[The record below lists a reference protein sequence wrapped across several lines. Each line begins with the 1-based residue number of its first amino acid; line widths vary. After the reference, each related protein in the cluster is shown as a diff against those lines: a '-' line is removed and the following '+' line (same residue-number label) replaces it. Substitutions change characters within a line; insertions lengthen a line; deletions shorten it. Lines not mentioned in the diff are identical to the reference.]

1 MGKIYFMA
9 TSVARNTTFMT
20 AASIAQRVVSFVYF
34 IIIARV
40 IGVENTGDYFFALS
54 FSTIF
59 LVIADFGLNNVLVRE
74 LARNREQG
82 NSYLNSLLSL
92 KFILG
97 IFSYALIILFANVLG
112 YEESTKQLIYVA
124 GITVIFDSLQNLFY
138 ASLRAAEKLKYEA
151 FGIFISQVLTMIIGT
166 TALLLHWPLYFL
178 ILAYTI
184 PSFLSVFY
192 AGYFTAK
199 NVGWYFRPVW
209 QKEIL
214 KPFFIMA
221 VPFFAAAIIGKLYS
235 FSDSLLMSK
244 ILDKTQLGYW
254 SVPYKIVFAFQF
266 IPTALTASLYPV
278 ISALHTGENKERIAQ
293 LLLKGWRY
301 LLLIVM
307 PLMFGIYAIADN
319 FIVSFYTE
327 AYAPSAVV
335 LKVLVFSLVFSY
347 LNYTMA
353 ALLNAVNKQTEQTLL
368 VFFALILSVCL
379 NIWLLP
385 KLGVLG
391 AAVSALLSNSILF
404 VFTLWRVRKVVF
416 LPVKEII
423 ALFDKYLWPAIIMAL
438 AVIYLQNYWHFIVC
452 IVAGILIYL
461 TASFVFGGLTRDDL
475 NVKKII

>member
-1 MGKIYFMA
+1 
-9 TSVARNTTFMT
+9 MT
-20 AASIAQRVVSFVYF
+20 MASIAQRVVSFVYF

-74 LARNREQG
+74 LARNQEKG

-92 KFILG
+92 KFFLG
-97 IFSYALIILFANVLG
+97 LLSYVLIILFANVLG
-112 YEESTKQLIYVA
+112 YSESTKQLIYVA

-138 ASLRAAEKLKYEA
+138 AALRAAQKLKYEA
-151 FGIFISQVLTMIIGT
+151 FGIFMSQVLTMIIGT

-178 ILAYTI
+178 IVAYTV

-192 AGYFTAK
+192 AGFFTAK
-199 NVGWYFRPVW
+199 NVGWRLRPVW

-214 KPFFIMA
+214 QPFLIMA
-221 VPFFAAAIIGKLYS
+221 LPFFAAAIIGKLYS

-266 IPTALTASLYPV
+266 IPIALTASLYPV
-278 ISALHTGENKERIAQ
+278 ISALHTDANKEKIAQ

-319 FIVSFYTE
+319 FIVSFYTT
-327 AYAPSAVV
+327 AYTPSAAV
-335 LKVLVFSLVFSY
+335 LKVLIFSLVFSY

-353 ALLNAVNKQTEQTLL
+353 ALLNAVNRQTEQTLL
-368 VFFALILSVCL
+368 LLFALILSVGL
-379 NIWLLP
+379 NLWLLP
-385 KLGVLG
+385 KFQVMG
-391 AAVSALLSNSILF
+391 AAIAALLSNAVLF
-404 VFTLWRVRKVVF
+404 VLSFWRVRKIIRLPLRDVF
-416 LPVKEII
+416 V
-423 ALFDKYLWPAIIMAL
+423 LFDKCLWPSVIMA
-438 AVIYLQNYWHFIVC
+438 ASVIYLQNYWHFAFC
-452 IVAGILIYL
+452 IVTGVFIYI
-461 TASFVFGGLTRDDL
+461 AAAFVFGGITREDL
-475 NVKKII
+475 NIKKLIL

>member
-1 MGKIYFMA
+1 MA
-9 TSVARNTTFMT
+9 SSVAKNTTFMT

-34 IIIARV
+34 IIIARI

-59 LVIADFGLNNVLVRE
+59 LVVADFGLNNVLVRE
-74 LARNREQG
+74 LARDQEKG
-82 NSYLNSLLSL
+82 NNYLNSLLSL

-97 IFSYALIILFANVLG
+97 IFSYVLIILFANILG
-112 YEESTKQLIYVA
+112 YAENTKQLIYVA

-151 FGIFISQVLTMIIGT
+151 LGIFMSQVLTMIIGT
-166 TALLLHWPLYFL
+166 TALILQWPLYFL

-199 NVGWYFRPVW
+199 NVNWRFRPVW

-214 KPFFIMA
+214 KPFFLMA
-221 VPFFAAAIIGKLYS
+221 LPFFAAAIIGKLYS

-278 ISALHTGENKERIAQ
+278 ISALHTGENKERIAE

-319 FIVSFYTE
+319 FIVSFYTS
-327 AYAPSAVV
+327 AYAPSAAV
-335 LKVLVFSLVFSY
+335 LKVLIFSLIFSY

-368 VFFALILSVCL
+368 LFFALILSVCL
-379 NIWLLP
+379 NLWLLP
-385 KLGVLG
+385 KFAVMG
-391 AAVSALLSNSILF
+391 AAVSALLSNGILF
-404 VFTLWRVRKVVF
+404 AFTLWRVRKVIL
-416 LPVKEII
+416 LPIKEII
-423 ALFDKYLWPAIIMAL
+423 LLVDKCFWPSVIMA
-438 AVIYLQNYWHFIVC
+438 AVVIYLQNYWHFILC
-452 IVAGILIYL
+452 IVAGIFVYL
-461 TASFVFGGLTRDDL
+461 AAVFVFGGLTRDDL
-475 NVKKII
+475 NVKKLI

>member
-1 MGKIYFMA
+1 MA
-9 TSVARNTTFMT
+9 SSVAKNTTFMT
-20 AASIAQRVVSFVYF
+20 MASIAQRVVSFVYF
-34 IIIARV
+34 IIIARI

-74 LARNREQG
+74 LARNEEKG

-97 IFSYALIILFANVLG
+97 IFSYALIILFANILG

-138 ASLRAAEKLKYEA
+138 ASLRAAQKLKYEA
-151 FGIFISQVLTMIIGT
+151 LGIFMSQVLTMIIGT
-166 TALLLHWPLYFL
+166 TALMLHWPLYFL

-199 NVGWYFRPVW
+199 NIGWRLHPVW

-214 KPFFIMA
+214 QPFFFMA
-221 VPFFAAAIIGKLYS
+221 LPFFAAAIIGKLFS

-266 IPTALTASLYPV
+266 IPIALTASLYPV
-278 ISALHTGENKERIAQ
+278 ISALHAGENKERIAQ

-319 FIVSFYTE
+319 FIVSFYTS

-335 LKVLVFSLVFSY
+335 LKVLIFSLVFTY

-368 VFFALILSVCL
+368 MLFALIMSVCL
-379 NIWLLP
+379 NLWLLP
-385 KLGVLG
+385 QFQVLG
-391 AAVSALLSNSILF
+391 AAISALVSNIILF
-404 VFTLWRVRKVVF
+404 ILTLWRVRKIIQ
-416 LPVKEII
+416 LPFRDIFV
-423 ALFDKYLWPAIIMAL
+423 LFDKVLWPSVIMSISVVYL
-438 AVIYLQNYWHFIVC
+438 QQYLHFILCIVLGAVIYL
-452 IVAGILIYL
+452 A
-461 TASFVFGGLTRDDL
+461 AAFVFGGLTRDDVNL
-475 NVKKII
+475 KKLII

>member
-1 MGKIYFMA
+1 MSNNIAK
-9 TSVARNTTFMT
+9 NTTFMT
-20 AASIAQRVVSFVYF
+20 VASIAQRVVSFVYF

-92 KFILG
+92 KFFLG
-97 IFSYALIILFANVLG
+97 LLSYVLIILFANILG
-112 YEESTKQLIYVA
+112 YSESTRQLIYVA

-151 FGIFISQVLTMIIGT
+151 FGIFMSQVITMIIGT
-166 TALLLHWPLYFL
+166 TALLLRWPLYFL

-199 NVGWYFRPVW
+199 NVGWKFHPVW
-209 QKEIL
+209 KKEIL
-214 KPFFIMA
+214 QPFFFMA
-221 VPFFAAAIIGKLYS
+221 LPFFAAAIIGKLFS

-266 IPTALTASLYPV
+266 IPIALTASLYPV

-319 FIVSFYTE
+319 FIVSFYTV
-327 AYAPSAVV
+327 AYTPSIMV
-335 LKVLVFSLVFSY
+335 LKILIFTLVFSY

-353 ALLNAVNKQTEQTLL
+353 ALLNAVNKQNEQTLL
-368 VFFALILSVCL
+368 MLFALVLSICL
-379 NIWLLP
+379 NLWLLP
-385 KLGVLG
+385 KYLVTG
-391 AAVSALLSNSILF
+391 AAISALLSNVILF
-404 VFTLWRVRKVVF
+404 ICTLWRVRKIIF
-416 LPVKEII
+416 LPLRDII
-423 ALFDKYLWPAIIMAL
+423 TLFDKCLWPSVIMA
-438 AVIYLQNYWHFIVC
+438 ATVVYLQNYWHFIFC
-452 IVAGILIYL
+452 IIVGV
-461 TASFVFGGLTRDDL
+461 FVYTGAAFIFGGLTREDL
-475 NVKKII
+475 NIKKFIL